1 MWAPK
6 KILVPIDFSED
17 ADLAVLHA
25 VNIGRAYDSEII
37 LFHVI
42 SLFDNDPNNPDY
54 RFPDV
59 KEIYS
64 KLEEIASDNMQQ
76 LQESHLKMNFD
87 QVVVRG
93 ISPAEEILLYEK
105 ENKIDLIVMGTH
117 GRSGL
122 RHFLIGSVAE
132 RVIRNAACPV
142 MSIRFHKESEDFKPT
157 IKRILVPIDFSTYSR
172 QTLGYAV
179 DIARRFD
186 ASLEIVH
193 VIEEQVHPSYYVAGD
208 ISIFNLIPDL
218 REKSLAALKEFTE
231 KVIPE
236 EIEHT
241 FHIRE
246 GRAHSEIA
254 RFAQDQEIDLIVIAT
269 HGLSGLEHFLI
280 GSTTE
285 KVIRKVNQPVLAI
298 KMK

>member
-1 MWAPK
+1 MWTPK
-6 KILVPIDFSED
+6 KILVPIDFSDD

-25 VNIGRAYDSEII
+25 VNIGRVYNSKII
-37 LFHVI
+37 LFHVV

-54 RFPDV
+54 HFPDV
-59 KEIYS
+59 KEIYN
-64 KLEEIASDNMQQ
+64 KLEKIAADNMQQ
-76 LQESHLKMNFD
+76 VQQTHLKVDFD

-105 ENKIDLIVMGTH
+105 EHGIDLIVMGTH

-132 RVIRNAACPV
+132 RVIRNASCPV
-142 MSIRFHKESEDFKPT
+142 MSIRYHKETESFAPKVQ
-157 IKRILVPIDFSTYSR
+157 RILVPIDFSSYSR
-172 QTLGYAV
+172 QTLSHAV
-179 DIARRFD
+179 DIARHFN
-186 ASLEIVH
+186 ASLEILH

-218 REKSLAALKEFTE
+218 REKSLSALKEFTE
-231 KVIPE
+231 KVITDD
-236 EIEHT
+236 IEHT